1 MSSKE
6 LYSEWK
12 YLVDGINA
20 GFIRED
26 AADQVQDDL
35 VETYAKEKNIDLDD
49 ETNERYDDLY
59 SDVFE
64 DIVTEYGEYEYIEEN
79 VNSEDYDELM

>member
-49 ETNERYDDLY
+49 SDYPHF
-59 SDVFE
+59 DVFE
-64 DIVTEYGEYEYIEEN
+64 ELASEYEEETA
-79 VNSEDYDELM
+79 